1 MQNTSNN
8 YQPVVL
14 RPTFI
19 FFYQM
24 FQKTVEKERKNSKLS
39 KQQAEKINS
48 APLKNVHHAVL
59 AIQLRVKL
67 PEVDRSKGDPQNILF
82 EILSTTNNQ
91 FYKLGNNNGT
101 LLQHYSRNQFS
112 VCSEPLIY
120 ILKVS
125 ATIII

>member
-1 MQNTSNN
+1 
-8 YQPVVL
+8 
-14 RPTFI
+14 
-19 FFYQM
+19 M

-82 EILSTTNNQ
+82 EILSTTN
-91 FYKLGNNNGT
+91 
-101 LLQHYSRNQFS
+101 
-112 VCSEPLIY
+112 SE
-120 ILKVS
+120 
-125 ATIII
+125 IIMAHFFNIIQEINFLYVLNH